1 MKKYYLTNGKSLTE
15 VKLGEDVFLKINTPK
30 GEIKAKFPF
39 TKEII
44 PELLKRDLLICKDD
58 EGSKEPPKDLQ
69 HYIKNISTRL
79 GWKYYEVESCLT
91 MLNAINPAALFSIML
106 REIAVELDKKY
117 EDHISN
123 SPEIYIVSLLDG
135 RITKTNKATIKNYKN
150 FAAFRTI
157 EDAKWACGLLRH
169 SLKNMF
175 KSEK

>member
-1 MKKYYLTNGKSLTE
+1 MKKYYLSNEKE
-15 VKLGEDVFLKINTPK
+15 VKVGDTMLLEVKNSTGVFKS
-30 GEIKAKFPF
+30 EF
-39 TKEII
+39 TLIESII
-44 PELLKRDLLICKDD
+44 PTLIEHGVIVCKD
-58 EGSKEPPKDLQ
+58 EAVSKEPPKDLQ

-79 GWKYYEVESCLT
+79 GWRYYEVESTLT

-106 REIAVELDKKY
+106 REIAIELDKKY

-123 SPEIYIVSLLDG
+123 SPEIYIISLLDG
-135 RITKTNKATIKNYKN
+135 RITKANKAVIKNYKN

>member
-1 MKKYYLTNGKSLTE
+1 MKKYYLANGKE
-15 VKLGEDVFLKINTPK
+15 VKLGDIMILEVKHPAGVFKSEFTITKSNISTLAEHGVIVGTE
-30 GEIKAKFPF
+30 EIVV
-39 TKEII
+39 
-44 PELLKRDLLICKDD
+44 
-58 EGSKEPPKDLQ
+58 KEPPKDLQ
-69 HYIKNISTRL
+69 YYIKNISTRL

-123 SPEIYIVSLLDG
+123 SLEIYIVSLLDG
-135 RITKTNKATIKNYKN
+135 RITKANKATIKNYKN

>member
-1 MKKYYLTNGKSLTE
+1 MKKYYLTNGKSRTE
-15 VKLGEDVFLKINTPK
+15 VKLGEDVYLKIDTPK

-44 PELLKRDLLICKDD
+44 PELLKRDLLICEEEK
-58 EGSKEPPKDLQ
+58 ESKEPPKDLQ
-69 HYIKNISTRL
+69 YYIKNISTRL
-79 GWKYYEVESCLT
+79 GWKYYEVESALT

-106 REIAVELDKKY
+106 KEIAIELDKKY
-117 EDHISN
+117 EDQISN

-135 RITKTNKATIKNYKN
+135 RITKANKAIIKNYKN

-169 SLKNMF
+169 SLKSMF

>member
-1 MKKYYLTNGKSLTE
+1 MKKYYLSNGKE
-15 VKLGEDVFLKINTPK
+15 VKVGDTMLLEVKNSTGVFKSEFTLIESLIPTLIEHGVIVCKEDKVS
-30 GEIKAKFPF
+30 E
-39 TKEII
+39 
-44 PELLKRDLLICKDD
+44 
-58 EGSKEPPKDLQ
+58 EPPKDLQ
-69 HYIKNISTRL
+69 YYIKNISTRL

-135 RITKTNKATIKNYKN
+135 RITKANKAGIKNYKN

-169 SLKNMF
+169 SLKKMF

>member
-1 MKKYYLTNGKSLTE
+1 MKKYYLTNGKE
-15 VKLGEDVFLKINTPK
+15 VKLGDTMTLEVKNSNGMFRS
-30 GEIKAKFPF
+30 EF
-39 TKEII
+39 TFIESLIPTLIEHGVIVCKE
-44 PELLKRDLLICKDD
+44 EK
-58 EGSKEPPKDLQ
+58 EFKEPPKDLQ
-69 HYIKNISTRL
+69 YYIKNISTRL

-91 MLNAINPAALFSIML
+91 MLNAINPTALFSIML
-106 REIAVELDKKY
+106 REVAVELDKKY

-135 RITKTNKATIKNYKN
+135 RITKANKAVIKNYKN

>member
-1 MKKYYLTNGKSLTE
+1 MKKYYLSNGKE
-15 VKLGEDVFLKINTPK
+15 VKLGDTVLLEVKNSSGIFKS
-30 GEIKAKFPF
+30 EF
-39 TKEII
+39 TLTESI
-44 PELLKRDLLICKDD
+44 LSLLIEKGVVVYKDN
-58 EGSKEPPKDLQ
+58 EVSKEPPKDLQ
-69 HYIKNISTRL
+69 YYIKNISTRL

-91 MLNAINPAALFSIML
+91 MLNAINPTALFSIML
-106 REIAVELDKKY
+106 REVAVELDKKY

-135 RITKTNKATIKNYKN
+135 RITKANKAVIKNYKN

>member
-1 MKKYYLTNGKSLTE
+1 MKKYYLSNGKE
-15 VKLGEDVFLKINTPK
+15 VKVGDTMLLEVKNSTGVFKS
-30 GEIKAKFPF
+30 EF
-39 TKEII
+39 TLIESIISTLIEHGVIVCKE
-44 PELLKRDLLICKDD
+44 EK
-58 EGSKEPPKDLQ
+58 ESKEPPKDLQ
-69 HYIKNISTRL
+69 YYIKNISTRL

-91 MLNAINPAALFSIML
+91 MLNAINPTALFSIML
-106 REIAVELDKKY
+106 REVAVELDKKY

-135 RITKTNKATIKNYKN
+135 RITKANKAVIKNYKN

-157 EDAKWACGLLRH
+157 EDAKWACSLLRH

>member
-1 MKKYYLTNGKSLTE
+1 MKKYYLSNGKE
-15 VKLGEDVFLKINTPK
+15 VKVGDTMILEVKNSTGVFKS
-30 GEIKAKFPF
+30 EF
-39 TKEII
+39 T
-44 PELLKRDLLICKDD
+44 LIESILPTLIEHGVIVCKD
-58 EGSKEPPKDLQ
+58 EEVSKELPKDLQ
-69 HYIKNISTRL
+69 YYIKNISTRL
-79 GWKYYEVESCLT
+79 GWKYYEVENTLT

-123 SPEIYIVSLLDG
+123 SPEIYIISLLDG
-135 RITKTNKATIKNYKN
+135 RITKANKATIKNYKN

>member
-15 VKLGEDVFLKINTPK
+15 VKLGEDVFIKIDTPK
-30 GEIKAKFPF
+30 GEIKAKFLF
-39 TKEII
+39 TEEII

-58 EGSKEPPKDLQ
+58 EVSEEPPKDLQ
-69 HYIKNISTRL
+69 YYIKNISTRL
-79 GWKYYEVESCLT
+79 GWKYYEVESTLT

-106 REIAVELDKKY
+106 REIAIELDKKY
-117 EDHISN
+117 KDHISD

-135 RITKTNKATIKNYKN
+135 RITKANKATIKNYKN